1 MEVLSFLIAFLIIVG
16 AYSLIV
22 GGISSIVK
30 TPGGRR
36 PFWWIFF
43 FWIFGIVI
51 VLLLDIRDGVKEEKE
66 A

>member
-1 MEVLSFLIAFLIIVG
+1 MEAFLVFLAFIVILVV
-16 AYSLIV
+16 YSLIV
-22 GGISSIVK
+22 WGLSSLIRVK
-30 TPGGRR
+30 NGRN

-43 FWIFGIVI
+43 LWIMGMII